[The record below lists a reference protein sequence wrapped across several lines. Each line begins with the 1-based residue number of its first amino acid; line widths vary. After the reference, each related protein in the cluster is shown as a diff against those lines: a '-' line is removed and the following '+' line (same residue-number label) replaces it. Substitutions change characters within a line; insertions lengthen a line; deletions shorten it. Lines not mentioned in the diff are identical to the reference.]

1 MQDFIQ
7 LMITSMELKG
17 FAKNTQ
23 KTYLGHIRCFA
34 EFCSKNPASAG
45 YDDVRAFLHHSITE
59 RKLSSA
65 YVNSAYG
72 AIKFFFQYALCRE
85 WNMLHGAT
93 NEKEIFSSGCF
104 NSPRSFSDHQGY

>member
-1 MQDFIQ
+1 
-7 LMITSMELKG
+7 MITSMELKG

-34 EFCSKNPASAG
+34 EFCANYPASAG

-59 RKLSSA
+59 RKLSLS
-65 YVNSAYG
+65 
-72 AIKFFFQYALCRE
+72 LRE
-85 WNMLHGAT
+85 FRLWGYQILFSIRTLQGMEHVT
-93 NEKEIFSSGCF
+93 CSKNEKEIFSSGCF